1 MTGAGSVIEN
11 KTIAAKSDKLKI
23 HLLIAE
29 RSYPFRIKREEEE
42 TYRMAAK
49 RIKEKVLKI
58 KEKIS
63 ANKDAQ
69 DVLSIAILQFV
80 KELIHEQEQN
90 KLQPIHNEVLREINT
105 DLEDYLQLHENK

>member
-1 MTGAGSVIEN
+1 MVETNVISN
-11 KTIAAKSDKLKI
+11 KTTVARNDKIKI

-29 RSYPFRIKREEEE
+29 RSYPFRIKPEEEE

-58 KEKIS
+58 KEKVN

-69 DVLSIAILQFV
+69 DILSIAILQFV
-80 KELIHEQEQN
+80 KELIHKQEQH
-90 KLQPIHNEVLREINT
+90 KLQPIHNEQLSRMNG
-105 DLEDYLQLHENK
+105 DLEYYLHLHERK